1 MTSSQFGSDS
11 FSAHVKSRLQRSKV
25 GGNEEATLAM
35 QLKEREWWR
44 RQAASGGDEP
54 ILLHLTGLAWCEG
67 LEMTLGSCF
76 LDKRIVLTC
85 QDRECKNVFGGI
97 SNPFWPS

>member
-1 MTSSQFGSDS
+1 MLS
-11 FSAHVKSRLQRSKV
+11 
-25 GGNEEATLAM
+25 
-35 QLKEREWWR
+35 
-44 RQAASGGDEP
+44 
-54 ILLHLTGLAWCEG
+54 LTGLTWCEG

-97 SNPFWPS
+97 DNRFWPS